1 MTINFKGEMM
11 KKAVITICGLIGGAF
26 DKEQQKYLLKPQKAD
41 YKNGSLATIKTGEYI
56 NMLPLLIESYPEYDV
71 IALATKDAKSVQ
83 ELVTQ
88 DEYQKKFSFQDIEEN
103 KETEYSDYFKMVN
116 KVLENYD
123 KIVIDLSHGFRHL
136 PLLALIAL
144 ITQNLKY
151 PDKIEHILFA
161 QELERE
167 KKYKIIDLIEYLD
180 LANLSYMLSMFN
192 QNYTISNQMT
202 FSKDEYTELSK
213 ELKTFSEHFLANSL
227 KPLIEGTVSKNIIK
241 KLTTLKEDEKV
252 NNFSDDIDKII
263 GHIKSIQQL
272 KDEKNE
278 WMKLYTLSKIM
289 CDGGYMLNAIT
300 LLFEAI
306 GFYCANSLS
315 MISETTKKH
324 ITFFKTDI
332 IDKKEP
338 KSKYSTYALVN
349 QSRNFVKLVSEFSG
363 EYLYNPQTINWSEED
378 LKKKKPKPKDQLKAI
393 QCEIET
399 YLGSLDIGDFQNFI
413 REMETLR
420 NNLAHG
426 NSGESLTNAKEVY
439 DKNLKNFK
447 KFCINDNVLQKK

>member
-1 MTINFKGEMM
+1 MEKKE
-11 KKAVITICGLIGGAF
+11 KAVITICGLIGGTF
-26 DKEQQKYLLKPQKAD
+26 DKEQQEYLLKTQKAD
-41 YKNGSLATIKTGEYI
+41 YENGSLATIQTGEYI

-88 DEYQKKFSFQDIEEN
+88 HYKYQEKFLFKEISEN
-103 KETEYSDYFKMVN
+103 KATEYSDYFKMVN
-116 KVLENYD
+116 EILETYD
-123 KIVIDLSHGFRHL
+123 KIIIDLSHGFRHL

-151 PDKIEHILFA
+151 PNKIEHILFA

-202 FSKDEYTELSK
+202 FSKKEYTELSK

-227 KPLIEGTVSKNIIK
+227 KPLIEGTVSKNIIE

-252 NNFSDDIDKII
+252 KNFSHDIDKII
-263 GHIKSIQQL
+263 EHIKSIQNL
-272 KDEKNE
+272 KNEQEE

-289 CDGGYMLNAIT
+289 HDGGYMLNAIT

-315 MISETTKKH
+315 TISETTKKH
-324 ITFFKTDI
+324 ITFFKADI

-338 KSKYSTYALVN
+338 KSKYSTYTLVN

-363 EYLYNPQTINWSEED
+363 EYLYNPQTIDWSEED
-378 LKKKKPKPKDQLKAI
+378 LKNKKKTKPKEILKAI
-393 QCEIET
+393 QLEIEN
-399 YLGSLDIGDFQNFI
+399 YLSSLDIQDFQNFI
-413 REMETLR
+413 RDMEALR

-426 NSGESLTNAKEVY
+426 NSGESLVDAKKVY
-439 DKNLKNFK
+439 DKNLKNFE
-447 KFCINDNVLQKK
+447 KFCITDNVLQKK